1 MTAFFD
7 EAPKSFDECASDL
20 DFISDNASNDT
31 SHHISFKY
39 KTVSTTPRAAIV
51 VPEM

>member
-31 SHHISFKY
+31 SHHISFK
-39 KTVSTTPRAAIV
+39 
-51 VPEM
+51 